1 MPKSRIDAIGVAAE
15 VRAAGDAPY
24 PLRVAYDAK
33 AFVDSDLGGG
43 KGAQLRTLL
52 GNLGEAFTGLA
63 PRGRSYT
70 SLPLLQR
77 GTRRYLIWQQT
88 WLPRLLVEVKAEI
101 FLAPYN
107 TAPLWIPSR
116 TKLLP
121 VVHDLILFEPM
132 PHASMRR
139 RLRDAYRAMLMRRTI
154 ERSSLILTVSEFTA
168 QSIRA
173 LYPQSKL
180 LVIPCTLP
188 AGWYVRERVVPV
200 AQREPYVLLVTS
212 NVPHKNVPRA
222 MEAFARYRQLDPMSK
237 LTLRLVGVSSSAAH
251 FRSMAARLG
260 IAEALVIEPFLDEA
274 DLQGLY
280 QRARCVLIPSQM
292 EGFGIPALEAMVSG
306 APLISSNTWSLPE
319 VGGDVPVYVDPLDV
333 EMMAQALVRVCTD
346 VDFSEEMSRRG
357 IERAEL
363 FHPDRVQAEVS
374 RFWSELPELYQRWT
388 TTV

>member
-1 MPKSRIDAIGVAAE
+1 MPTRRKNDVVVVDDGRAE
-15 VRAAGDAPY
+15 RRAEY

-52 GNLGEAFTGLA
+52 GELGEAFVGLA

-70 SLPLLQR
+70 SLPLLQK
-77 GTRRYLIWQQT
+77 GTRRYLLWQQV
-88 WLPRLLVEVKAEI
+88 WLPRLLAEVKAEI

-107 TAPLWIPSR
+107 TAPLWLPAG
-116 TKLLP
+116 TKLIS

-132 PHASMRR
+132 PHASLRR

-168 QSIRA
+168 QSVRA
-173 LYPQSKL
+173 LYPRSKL
-180 LVIPCTLP
+180 QVIPCTLP
-188 AGWYVRERVVPV
+188 ASWYVRERAIAV
-200 AQREPYVLLVTS
+200 AEREGYVLLVTS

-222 MEAFARYRQLDPMSK
+222 LEAFARYRQLDPSSK

-251 FRSMAARLG
+251 FRSMAERLG
-260 IAEALVIEPFLDEA
+260 MAESLVIEPFLDEA

-306 APLISSNTWSLPE
+306 APLVSSKTWSLPE
-319 VGGDVPVYVDPLDV
+319 VGGDVPVYVDPVDV
-333 EMMAQALVRVCTD
+333 EAMARALLRVCTD
-346 VDFSEEMSRRG
+346 AAFSEELSRRG
-357 IERAEL
+357 LERAEM
-363 FHPDRVQAEVS
+363 FHPDKVGAEVS
-374 RFWSELPELYQRWT
+374 RFWSELPAMYRSWT
-388 TTV
+388 AR